1 MTSCFE
7 SMQIPSCVWFE
18 GGEKRNALVSML
30 AGTLFFVGWWF
41 IIDAHAKYPNEMS
54 NAYHVCGVFG
64 TISLFMVNSVTN
76 AQIRGEAYN
85 GGCLGARGARS
96 WLFIGFVMGFAAVI
110 AACWILFAD
119 FVAAGVPH
127 HWPGVGLFLQN
138 VFIFLGSLT
147 YKFGRS
153 EDQWG

>member
-1 MTSCFE
+1 M
-7 SMQIPSCVWFE
+7 
-18 GGEKRNALVSML
+18 
-30 AGTLFFVGWWF
+30 
-41 IIDAHAKYPNEMS
+41 
-54 NAYHVCGVFG
+54 
-64 TISLFMVNSVTN
+64 TN

-96 WLFIGFVMGFAAVI
+96 WLFVGFVMGFAAVI

-119 FVAAGVPH
+119 FVTEGIFLYIYCYIKFIIYVQVTYKKKCIIIFIGAPH